1 MIVWTGRHRRGT
13 MGLSGNLQSFG
24 VPEILQLL
32 ALQRKSGILRLDFQN
47 GERQVLFIE
56 RGAIVGTRDRRTL
69 GDDPFLNFLRG
80 AGFLS
85 DDQIAAVLRVQ
96 SETSRD
102 PLYILLS
109 AGMIGRDRLI
119 EALTQHTQQIIDRLL
134 TWTEGTYEF
143 SGDERSIPKMGL
155 KLPLSIEEMLM
166 EGMRRMDELATI
178 KQAVLAPDLYLLQSP
193 ETIDRGSL
201 SRELLVVCDMV
212 QRSITVEGVVATSP
226 LGEYSTYEAISALL
240 EAGVLIVDPC
250 PPLAPIDLGPAPL
263 ELVVPV
269 LRKPVM
275 STWAGVLVLSAASI
289 CLGLALGPTLRGQA
303 RGLVPPEVAQARHRM
318 DRALAF
324 EVYQSMRGESATPGR
339 LVDERFLNPPPRSR
353 R

>member
-1 MIVWTGRHRRGT
+1 

-32 ALQRKSGILRLDFQN
+32 ALQRKSGILRLDHGS

-56 RGAIVGTRDRRTL
+56 RGAIVGTRDRRTI

-80 AGFLS
+80 AGYLTE
-85 DDQIAAVLRVQ
+85 DQIATVLRVQ
-96 SETSRD
+96 SETNRD

-109 AGMIGRDRLI
+109 AGMTGRDRLV

-193 ETIDRGSL
+193 DGFDRGSL

-212 QRSITVEGVVATSP
+212 QRSMTVENLVAASP

-240 EAGVLIVDPC
+240 EAGVLVVDPC
-250 PPLAPIDLGPAPL
+250 PPPPSLDSGPAPL
-263 ELVVPV
+263 EMVVPV
-269 LRKPVM
+269 SRKPVV
-275 STWAGVLVLSAASI
+275 STWAGVAALSFVSI
-289 CLGLALGPTLRGQA
+289 CLGLALGPVLRSQA
-303 RGLVPPEVAQARHRM
+303 RGFVPMAVAEARRRA
-318 DRALAF
+318 DQALAR
-324 EVYQSMRGESATPGR
+324 EVYAALNGVRATDDRLEEEHFLGPDPLEGR
-339 LVDERFLNPPPRSR
+339 
-353 R
+353 

>member
-1 MIVWTGRHRRGT
+1 

-32 ALQRKSGILRLDFQN
+32 ALQRKSGILRLDHRS

-56 RGAIVGTRDRRTL
+56 RGAIVGTRDRRTI
-69 GDDPFLNFLRG
+69 GDDPFLNFLKG
-80 AGFLS
+80 AGYLTEE
-85 DDQIAAVLRVQ
+85 QITTVLRIQ
-96 SETSRD
+96 TETSRD

-109 AGMIGRDRLI
+109 AGMIGRDRLV

-134 TWTEGTYEF
+134 AWTEGTYEF

-193 ETIDRGSL
+193 DGYDRANL

-212 QRSITVEGVVATSP
+212 QRSTTVESLVAASP

-240 EAGVLIVDPC
+240 EAGVLVVDPC
-250 PPLAPIDLGPAPL
+250 PPPPSVETGPAPL
-263 ELVVPV
+263 ELRVPV
-269 LRKPVM
+269 ARQPVM
-275 STWAGVLVLSAASI
+275 STWAGVVALSMASI
-289 CLGLALGPTLRGQA
+289 CLGFALGPVLRGQA
-303 RGLVPPEVAQARHRM
+303 TGFVPVEVAAAR
-318 DRALAF
+318 DRADQALTR
-324 EVYQSMRGESATPGR
+324 EVEAAMNGGPVIPGS
-339 LVDERFLNPPPRSR
+339 E
-353 R
+353 